1 MTALDD
7 SSTTRRLPMPVFSKA
22 AFSITRFLRRW
33 HLTQLYDLFKKPWIK
48 IPTFKARLRETL
60 RGAYACLRTRSETRI
75 FVSIIYPCLRML
87 TQSLRMLTH
96 VQRHTPSSANFAY
109 AQPYAKPYAT
119 LRTCG
124 ENNTNFFTFC
134 CFAYAGLREILRNLT
149 HVRRKQYY
157 FLHFLLFCL
166 RGLTRNLTQPY
177 ARAAILLKMS
187 DESRCFFN
195 SLHGGLF

>member
-1 MTALDD
+1 MTV
-7 SSTTRRLPMPVFSKA
+7 VFC
-22 AFSITRFLRRW
+22 
-33 HLTQLYDLFKKPWIK
+33 
-48 IPTFKARLRETL
+48 LRETL

-87 TQSLRMLTH
+87 TQSLRMLTQSLRMLTH
-96 VQRHTPSSANFAY
+96 VQRNTPSSASFAY

-124 ENNTNFFTFC
+124 ENNANFFTFC

-177 ARAAILLKMS
+177 ARAAILLKMW
-187 DESRCFFN
+187 DESCCFFN
-195 SLHGGLF
+195 SLHGGYF